1 MDFLL
6 KYHERIASLHFKHV
20 DGKIKKRVFEENL
33 DSDQALDLDVMCDLE
48 DGIIDFRELKT
59 VLETI
64 NFEGIGVIE
73 QDMPRATTEQAF
85 TSAKRNLNFLKEI
98 NLV

>member
-1 MDFLL
+1 
-6 KYHERIASLHFKHV
+6 
-20 DGKIKKRVFEENL
+20 
-33 DSDQALDLDVMCDLE
+33 MCDLE

-85 TSAKRNLNFLKEI
+85 TSAKRNLNFLKRLI
-98 NLV
+98 WCDFLSNVLQLVFDWIQQMIH